1 LQSGL
6 FFTSASGIDAAILD
20 MLLETDSSEPI
31 PELLKGTGI
40 AFASG
45 YGADGCPR
53 GLRTPSL
60 KNHSLLKSLNA
71 VERLCCASK
80 AQPSVAGR
88 GPALPPRTALGMG
101 GTTGRGSPRSPYPAG
116 GIGTRKPLTR
126 AARLAVSDAERTR
139 YLLCHDENRIS
150 ILPV

>member
-45 YGADGCPR
+45 YGADG
-53 GLRTPSL
+53 
-60 KNHSLLKSLNA
+60 
-71 VERLCCASK
+71 
-80 AQPSVAGR
+80 
-88 GPALPPRTALGMG
+88 
-101 GTTGRGSPRSPYPAG
+101 
-116 GIGTRKPLTR
+116 
-126 AARLAVSDAERTR
+126 
-139 YLLCHDENRIS
+139 
-150 ILPV
+150 